1 MAPYGSLWLPV
12 VYHLDPSGIVQDQGP
27 SLSSAWTKA
36 SKASILHIYS
46 FTAWSAWPQ
55 KLQRIWDNLGL
66 LVVSVAE

>member
-46 FTAWSAWPQ
+46 QLGQHGHKSY
-55 KLQRIWDNLGL
+55 KESGIIWAFL
-66 LVVSVAE
+66 S